1 MISKI
6 EFNPDLSIKFK
17 NWLLQKVDPDFISY
31 YENENDK
38 IYNLNQLLEFV
49 KDQRNVSQMDYE
61 DLEFLMIEGVEWIGF
76 TE

>member
-17 NWLLQKVDPDFISY
+17 NWLLQEVDPDFISY

-38 IYNLNQLLEFV
+38 IYNLNHLLEFV
-49 KDQRNVSQMDYE
+49 TNQKKISKMDYE
-61 DLEFLMIEGVEWIGF
+61 DLEFLMIEGIEWIGF

>member
-17 NWLLQKVDPDFISY
+17 NWLLQEVDPDFISY
-31 YENENDK
+31 YENENDR

>member
-17 NWLLQKVDPDFISY
+17 NWLLQEVDPDFISY
-31 YENENDK
+31 YENENDR

-61 DLEFLMIEGVEWIGF
+61 DLEFLMIEGIEWIGF